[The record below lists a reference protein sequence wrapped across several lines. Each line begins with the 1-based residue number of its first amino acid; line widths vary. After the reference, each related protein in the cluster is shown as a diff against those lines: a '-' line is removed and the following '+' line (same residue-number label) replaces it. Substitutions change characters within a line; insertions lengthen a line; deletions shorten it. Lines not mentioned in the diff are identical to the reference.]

1 MCAYKLR
8 YAGCGPWNNSVWR
21 EGPAICFADDLPNV
35 WPSCG
40 GKGHCYDTDFPLDNR
55 TPKVHVILPSIWKKL
70 WAYQY
75 QNAYQQVASSV
86 LPGPKNQNQNQN
98 PTQPKPSQ
106 TKTKT
111 LARPQCLALEN
122 RRPPDT
128 DVSPYLAQ
136 TQMSHPI

>member
-1 MCAYKLR
+1 MLAVAPGTTVCRKKALPS
-8 YAGCGPWNNSVWR
+8 ALLTTCLMSGLPVVER
-21 EGPAICFADDLPNV
+21 EF
-35 WPSCG
+35 S
-40 GKGHCYDTDFPLDNR
+40 HCYDTDFPLDNR

-86 LPGPKNQNQNQN
+86 LPGPKTQNQNQN

-122 RRPPDT
+122 RQPPDT

-136 TQMSHPI
+136 